1 MTLRDAIDRY
11 VAWRRNHGAKFETNA
26 QILDQFCREVG
37 PETSCDEVSDAQ
49 IHVFLVGNGA
59 YTGYRAAKYGV
70 LDGFYRFAISR
81 GHAAHSPLPMHKP
94 RRPASVPP
102 HIFTREELRRL
113 FRAVNVSRV
122 RAVQL
127 DAASFRMLLLLLYGA
142 GLRRG
147 EAQRLTMADVDLRN
161 AVLTIRDTKF
171 YKNRLV
177 PAGPDLAK
185 ALRRYAADRAKR
197 PLPNGLASA
206 FLANRDGSPLKTTT
220 IDNAFRKLLR
230 TAGVQ
235 PTDATCRTP
244 SPHVLRHA
252 FATHRL
258 TEWYRAGADVQ
269 RLLPALSAFLGH
281 ASPAGTQ
288 VYLSM
293 TPELLREA
301 SLRFEHY
308 TDQHRKEI
316 LDHD

>member
-49 IHVFLVGNGA
+49 IHVFLRRQWRVHRLPCRKIRGSGWLLPVCDQPRPCCPLTLA
-59 YTGYRAAKYGV
+59 DAQAAETGLGPPAHLHPRGTAAPV
-70 LDGFYRFAISR
+70 SR
-81 GHAAHSPLPMHKP
+81 GRCQPGSGRYSWMPL
-94 RRPASVPP
+94 ASG
-102 HIFTREELRRL
+102 
-113 FRAVNVSRV
+113 
-122 RAVQL
+122 
-127 DAASFRMLLLLLYGA
+127 MLLLLLYGA

-185 ALRRYAADRAKR
+185 ALRRYAADRSKR

-281 ASPAGTQ
+281 ASPAGDPS
-288 VYLSM
+288 LSFHD
-293 TPELLREA
+293 TRTSPGSLSTLRT
-301 SLRFEHY
+301 L
-308 TDQHRKEI
+308 HRPTSKG
-316 LDHD
+316 DSRS

>member
-11 VAWRRNHGAKFETNA
+11 VAWRRNHGAKFETSA
-26 QILDQFCREVG
+26 RMLDLFCREVG
-37 PETSCDEVSDAQ
+37 PETLCDEVADGQ

-59 YTGYRAAKYGV
+59 YTRYRAAKYEV

-81 GHAAHSPLPMHKP
+81 GHAACSPLPAQRP
-94 RRPASVPP
+94 RRPASLPP

-113 FRAVNVSRV
+113 FGAIDASRV

-147 EAQRLTMADVDLRN
+147 EAQRLTVADVHLRD
-161 AVLTIRDTKF
+161 AVLTVRNTKF

-185 ALRRYAADRAKR
+185 ALRRYAADRARR
-197 PLPNGLASA
+197 PLPNGLDSA
-206 FLANRDGSPLKTTT
+206 FLANLDGSPLVTTT
-220 IDNAFRKLLR
+220 IDGAFKKLLR
-230 TAGVQ
+230 AAGVQ

-244 SPHVLRHA
+244 SLHGLRHA

-288 VYLSM
+288 AYLSM

-301 SLRFEHY
+301 SLRFERY

-316 LDHD
+316 DHD